1 MGAYPRYSLYD
12 TVKLLIGEVSKKGL
26 KSPKG
31 WETSNG
37 KTDNSMT
44 KRNEKNNDL
53 QNRKLKIEQH

>member
-12 TVKLLIGEVSKKGL
+12 TVKILIGEVSKKGL

-31 WETSNG
+31 SETSNG

-44 KRNEKNNDL
+44 KRNEKTMIYKTEN
-53 QNRKLKIEQH
+53 